1 MKTIKGLIMCDC
13 GHLESEHSEHTSGYG
28 TNSETGK
35 TSCYKC
41 CVKQDINYLQ
51 KHGKLTAYVSSD
63 CKSVTSWPGET
74 LAKIIGYHTVDFGYC
89 KNQMSFN
96 AEMSDGT
103 KLVGR
108 GPGPGMYCRLR
119 RIKS

>member
-1 MKTIKGLIMCDC
+1 MCDC